1 MEIKIQG
8 MNNFGIIRPSF
19 FQYIS
24 IFIIPMAFFMLVPLG
39 VKLVYVLSLFWM
51 FELLLL
57 FCLWFFLATT
67 TYIIGP
73 DRIEI
78 RSGVMVK
85 RSTTI
90 PFEKIINITC
100 RQTLFQKLFGIGDVF
115 IELPGLEPS
124 EMALTGI
131 EKHQVVAKMIF
142 SMRKR
147 DSV

>member
-1 MEIKIQG
+1 MKIKTQG
-8 MNNFGIIRPSF
+8 MNNFGILRPSF
-19 FQYIS
+19 FQYLS
-24 IFIIPMAFFMLVPLG
+24 IFIVPLALFMLVPLG
-39 VKLVYVLSLFWM
+39 AKMVYALTLFWL

-57 FCLWFFLATT
+57 FCLWIFLKTT
-67 TYIIGP
+67 TYVIGP

-78 RSGVMVK
+78 RSGVIVK

-124 EMALTGI
+124 AMALTGI
-131 EKHQVVAKMIF
+131 EKHQVVAKLIL